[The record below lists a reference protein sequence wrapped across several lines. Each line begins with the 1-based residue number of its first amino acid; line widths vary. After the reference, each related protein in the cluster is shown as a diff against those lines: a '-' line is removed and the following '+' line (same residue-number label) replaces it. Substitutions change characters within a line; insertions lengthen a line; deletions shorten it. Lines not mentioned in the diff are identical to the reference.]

1 MKQPGLHSAH
11 TAGHI
16 LKRANIQIY
25 RHTRNVQMPQTVVEE
40 VLLKALKKNS
50 FLAKWSSSKVVMTV
64 SKEILCQVKIA
75 FRVFLKDPVCKNS
88 QLANCW
94 CFRMA
99 ADLTHIPK
107 VSVFDHLM
115 C

>member
-50 FLAKWSSSKVVMTV
+50 FLAK
-64 SKEILCQVKIA
+64 
-75 FRVFLKDPVCKNS
+75 
-88 QLANCW
+88 
-94 CFRMA
+94 
-99 ADLTHIPK
+99 
-107 VSVFDHLM
+107 
-115 C
+115 